1 MDLRQLFRRVAS
13 VAMLASAAVGVLASV
28 TAAGAQPELPP
39 APGRLVDVGGR
50 RLHVYCVGEGS
61 PTVVLEAGLGDG
73 SINFRALQTRI
84 AGFTRVCAYDRAGYG
99 WSDESDDARDLNA
112 VVADLGA
119 LLEGA
124 GEEGP
129 FVLAGHSLGGLFALG
144 YTKAHPDDVVGV
156 VLIDS
161 SHPRQMEALAEVP
174 ELIAAQDMEIEGLAA
189 AIDMAESG
197 GLPPDAVRPNA
208 PSVLTPALQDVWARL
223 FVQAKQLR
231 AAVAEY
237 RALEATLA
245 QAAEALDLGDL
256 PVTVI
261 SRGLGVEAQLPA
273 EALDAMGLT
282 PDVLRRAEEIWGE
295 LQEDFLNVSTSS
307 KRVVAERSP
316 HYVYYQQPALVVAA
330 VRELVMRAR

>member
-1 MDLRQLFRRVAS
+1 MDLRQIHRRVAS
-13 VAMLASAAVGVLASV
+13 VAALTAFALAA
-28 TAAGAQPELPP
+28 AQPDLPP

-50 RLHVYCVGEGS
+50 SLHVYCEGEGS

-73 SINFRALQTRI
+73 SINFRALQARI
-84 AGFTRVCAYDRAGYG
+84 AEFTRVCAYDRAGYG
-99 WSDESDDARDLNA
+99 WSDEADDARDLNA
-112 VVADLGA
+112 VVADLGS

-144 YTKAHPDDVVGV
+144 YARAHPDDVVGV

-161 SHPRQMEALAEVP
+161 SHPRQMAALAEVP
-174 ELIAAQDMEIEGLAA
+174 ELIAAQDLEIEGLAA
-189 AIDMAESG
+189 AIDVAASG

-208 PSVLTPALQDVWARL
+208 PPVLSPSLQDVWARL

-237 RALEATLA
+237 RALDATLA
-245 QAAEALDLGDL
+245 QAADALDLGDV
-256 PVTVI
+256 PVTVV
-261 SRGLGVEAQLPA
+261 SRGVGVEAQLPP
-273 EALDAMGLT
+273 EALEAMGLT
-282 PDVLRRAEEIWGE
+282 PDVLRRSEEIWGE
-295 LQEDFLNVSTSS
+295 LQEDLLNVSTSS